1 MLPKEAEW
9 LGSEMRRLDPAS
21 AFPLLNLGSS
31 TGRFVTKAQPWIDA
45 QVFEPLRRMNARVVN
60 CDIKAAAG
68 VDLVG
73 DLMDP
78 EFVRSLSKMGFR
90 SVLCAN
96 LLEHVTRPDELA
108 SALVGAV
115 SGGGYL
121 FVSGPYSYPWHP
133 DPIDTL
139 FRPTPEELARLFPG
153 TRVVRA
159 ERVRC
164 GTYWQHA
171 SRTRMNLLAS
181 VVRLALPFYRPRR
194 WWAVVLRLGWLTRE
208 FEATCLVLQKVDDPA
223 EAGKP

>member
-9 LGSEMRRLDPAS
+9 LGREMRRLDPAS

-31 TGRFVTKAQPWIDA
+31 TGHFVSKSQPWIDS
-45 QVFEPLRRMNARVVN
+45 QVFEPLRRAHARVVN
-60 CDIKAAAG
+60 CDIKPAEG

-78 EFVRSLSKMGFR
+78 AFVRTLSQMGFR
-90 SVLCAN
+90 SILCAN
-96 LLEHVTRPDELA
+96 VLEHVARPAELA

-115 SGGGYL
+115 SEGGYL

-133 DPIDTL
+133 DPIDTM

-153 TRVVRA
+153 TRIVRA

-164 GTYWQHA
+164 GTYWQYA
-171 SRTRMNLLAS
+171 SRTRMKLFSS
-181 VVRLALPFYRPRR
+181 VVRLGMPYYKPRQ
-194 WWAVVLRLGWLTRE
+194 WWAAALRLGWLTRE
-208 FEATCLVLQKVDDPA
+208 FEATCVVLQKLDARAIALAP
-223 EAGKP
+223 